1 MGGGAVSGDIDTAAI
16 LKRVNVVELDAKD
29 LRKNLTDLQHKE
41 EADIAELRLEMKGY
55 TDKETASM

>member
-29 LRKNLTDLQHKE
+29 LRKNLTDL
-41 EADIAELRLEMKGY
+41 
-55 TDKETASM
+55 